1 VKGWG
6 GGRIAGFCPTSKNTS
21 RNITFKQRK
30 QMKTIKIINNRLRW
44 LSLGVY
50 LGAFIMCLIE
60 TYDKNNKKKNINWD
74 LIPSSPGTEAYE
86 PNFNNY
92 KHNHQKAE
100 NNA

>member
-1 VKGWG
+1 M
-6 GGRIAGFCPTSKNTS
+6 S
-21 RNITFKQRK
+21 
-30 QMKTIKIINNRLRW
+30 KIINRLRW

-50 LGAFIMCLIE
+50 LGAFIMCFIE
-60 TYDKNNKKKNINWD
+60 TYSKDDDKKIDLTKKWNR
-74 LIPSSPGTEAYE
+74 IPSSPGTEAYE